1 MKAPQIAEEL
11 RARADAD
18 QKVRSRLPEQGPWPP
33 DIAQEMR
40 AIDTDNTAA
49 LRRIIDVHGWP
60 GHALVGEGGAQ
71 AAYLI
76 AQHSPDPAF
85 QRHARELLAQAV
97 ESGDARPSQLAY
109 LTDRCLVAQG
119 QMQIYGT
126 QFYDLHDGA
135 GYRPRPIADVT
146 DLDVRRAAV
155 GLEPWEQ
162 ARARIT
168 GRP

>member
-1 MKAPQIAEEL
+1 MRAPQIAEEL

-18 QKVRSRLPEQGPWPP
+18 QEVRSRLPEQGPWPP
-33 DIAQEMR
+33 EITKEMR

-49 LRRIIDVHGWP
+49 LRRIVDAHGWP
-60 GHALVGEGGAQ
+60 GHALVGEDGAQ

-85 QRHARELLAQAV
+85 QRRARDLLAQAV

-119 QMQIYGT
+119 EMQLYGT
-126 QFYDLHDGA
+126 QFYDPHDGA
-135 GYRPRPIADVT
+135 GWRPRPIADVAG
-146 DLDVRRAAV
+146 LDARRAAV
-155 GLEPWEQ
+155 GLGPWEQ
-162 ARARIT
+162 TRAKIT
-168 GRP
+168 GRR